1 MDGADAPNENGAGAP
16 PNAVDIVAEGNAI
29 LEASPDVYPV
39 SMVDVGES
47 IPKLAPP
54 SAIGLLGN
62 DGAEVGVEA
71 DAAPNMKGAAL
82 ALDPPKEKAGAD
94 CAVDGA
100 EAGAGAALPNEKAGS
115 VNPAAAVASGFEAG
129 AAPNMKGAG
138 VAFALGVAAGAPKVK
153 AGADSELDGV
163 VALAGTAEPR
173 PKTGDATT
181 GSNPTAGGPNDVA
194 AVVLKA
200 GLAEGPLSKARP
212 EGGDPKP
219 KPPVSGEEV
228 TTGALGG
235 TVGGKPNEKP
245 AGFLVSPL
253 ADWFAKVPAPDEEG
267 AVLNAGNNMGAGVE
281 VTAGALKPVKV
292 VAVEGITIAAAGA
305 LGAAPK
311 MNGAGFAT
319 GNGSAALVL
328 NPEGATDC
336 GAVAVTGAV
345 GAPKV
350 KGAEEDEGVGAV
362 KELLGA
368 DTAPAP
374 LDTGPKLFS
383 HERHF
388 TDPLGFCTRQVWHL
402 TRSEEAAMAQR
413 DDLAGS
419 VAATATGTAGAA
431 ADTGTDAGTGGAK
444 ENPTIGAGVS
454 LSTAVGADAG
464 AVAAPCPKPFKTVSH
479 DTHEA
484 AVFVFCTKH
493 VGHF

>member
-62 DGAEVGVEA
+62 DGAEVGVVA

-281 VTAGALKPVKV
+281 VTAGAVKV

-319 GNGSAALVL
+319 GNGSVALVL

-368 DTAPAP
+368 DTEPAP